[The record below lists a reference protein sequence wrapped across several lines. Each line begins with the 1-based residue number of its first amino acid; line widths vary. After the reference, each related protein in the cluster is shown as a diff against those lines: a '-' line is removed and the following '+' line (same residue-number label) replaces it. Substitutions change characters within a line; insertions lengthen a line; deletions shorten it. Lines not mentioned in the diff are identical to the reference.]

1 MGEAIMVEQ
10 QAKPVA
16 NTDEGIQCLTFS
28 VASERFAVDILD
40 IREIIE
46 VGMMTSVPLAPDF
59 VRGVVNLRGNVLPV
73 IDLAVRLGRSQQPI
87 GKRTCI
93 VVVEIEV
100 ARERLSLGILVD
112 EVNEILEIAPEH
124 LQPPPRVG
132 GRMRTDFI
140 RAMGRVDDIFIVLL
154 NMNYVLNRGDM
165 EQLQEL
171 ASFAESSGLGA
182 ASAGADH

>member
-1 MGEAIMVEQ
+1 MGDLIVDD
-10 QAKPVA
+10 AKQNAGPVL
-16 NTDEGIQCLTFS
+16 DESIQCLTFS

-59 VRGVVNLRGNVLPV
+59 VRGVVNLRSNVLPV
-73 IDLAVRLGRSQQPI
+73 IDLAVRLGRERQDIS
-87 GKRTCI
+87 KRTCI
-93 VVVEIEV
+93 VVVEVSV

-112 EVNEILEIAPEH
+112 EVNEILEIDPEH

-171 ASFAESSGLGA
+171 ASFAENAGLGPQD
-182 ASAGADH
+182 SEDR